1 MKRNPYENYKEQSIS
16 TMTSGEMLTA
26 VYDGLLKQIALA
38 KKAIEAKDFAEVNA
52 KLHKSQDFLAYLC
65 STLDFNYEISDN
77 LNSLYEYS
85 SRLLFD
91 ANIKKDSC
99 ANLDEVSKIITEL
112 RNTYVQADKIT
123 RSLDATK

>member
-1 MKRNPYENYKEQSIS
+1 MKRNPYESYKEQSIS

-38 KKAIEAKDFAEVNA
+38 KKGIESKDYAEINA
-52 KLHKSQDFLAYLC
+52 KLQKSQDFLAYLR

-85 SRLLFD
+85 SRLLLD
-91 ANIKKDSC
+91 TNIKKDSC